1 MIARGGAAAG
11 AVLRSHWVAAL
22 LVFLLLSIVHT
33 WPLAAEPGVL
43 SRNDNGDAQLNEWIV
58 AWVAHQLPRDP
69 ANLFQGNIFYPAR
82 DVLAFSEPLIVP
94 ALLAAPA
101 LWLGASPVLAI
112 NLLMLIGFTLSG
124 LSAYAL
130 GWAWTRDRL
139 AAIAAGSLFAFNAHT
154 LTRLAHV
161 QAVHAYGLPL
171 ALLLADR
178 LIDRPKATT
187 AVALGACMAM
197 MAYTSGYFAVFG
209 TVLIAVV
216 LLAGIG
222 RWAARAR
229 SVMAMFALA
238 SATAAAISLPVLI
251 PYRRVAVENH
261 MVRPI
266 AEVASYSATPA
277 GYLAAPGRIHVST
290 WSAPAFARPV
300 DAFFPGVVATILAAV
315 ALWYA
320 ARGRDR
326 RRVAVLAAI
335 GVTGFVLS
343 LGLQTPLYGWLYA
356 VFPPMQGL
364 RAAAR
369 FGFLFLMAV
378 ALLAAVGIANV
389 RRRGDGRT
397 AARAT
402 TLTAIAAIVLVNLEA
417 LRAPFQYRRWTG
429 IPAIYQQL
437 AREPGKVVL
446 AEMPFYP
453 PQTVFENARYVLNS
467 TAHWR
472 PLMNGYSG
480 YTPASY
486 ADAAI
491 MMSRF
496 PDPRASARMAL
507 AGVTHVTV
515 HPDRYGSGATGVFE
529 ELSRRREFTLIG
541 VDTATGIR
549 LYRFTP
555 QP

>member
-1 MIARGGAAAG
+1 MNARRGAAG
-11 AVLRSHWVAAL
+11 AALRSHWLAAF
-22 LVFLLLSIVHT
+22 LVFTLLSIVHT
-33 WPLAAEPGVL
+33 WPLATEPGVL

-69 ANLFQGNIFYPAR
+69 VNLFQGNIFYPAR

-94 ALLAAPA
+94 AILAAPA

-112 NLLMLIGFTLSG
+112 NLLMLIGFTLTG

-130 GWAWTRDRL
+130 AWAWTRDRL
-139 AAIAAGSLFAFNAHT
+139 AALVAGSLFAFNAHT

-178 LIDRPKATT
+178 LIERPQPWT
-187 AVALGACMAM
+187 AAALGACMAM
-197 MAYTSGYFAVFG
+197 MAYTSGYLAVFA
-209 TVLIAVV
+209 TVMIAVV
-216 LLAGIG
+216 LLVTIG
-222 RWAARAR
+222 RWLPRAAP
-229 SVMAMFALA
+229 VMSMFALA
-238 SATAAAISLPVLI
+238 TVTASAFSLPLLI
-251 PYRRVAVENH
+251 PYRRVAVEHH

-290 WSAPAFARPV
+290 WSAAAFARPV
-300 DAFFPGVVATILAAV
+300 DAFFPGVVASILAAA

-320 ARGRDR
+320 VRGRDR
-326 RRVAVLAAI
+326 ERVAVLVAI
-335 GVTGFVLS
+335 GVAGFVLS
-343 LGLQTPLYGWLYA
+343 LGLRTPLYGWLYA
-356 VFPPMQGL
+356 AFPPMQGL

-378 ALLAAVGIANV
+378 ALLAAIGVANL
-389 RRRGDGRT
+389 RRRGEGRT
-397 AARAT
+397 VMAGAT
-402 TLTAIAAIVLVNLEA
+402 MTAIAAIVLVNLEA
-417 LRAPFQYRRWTG
+417 LRAPFEYRRWAG

-437 AREPGKVVL
+437 AREPGPVVL

-480 YTPASY
+480 YTPGSY

-491 MMSRF
+491 LMSRF

-507 AGVTHVTV
+507 AGVTHVTI
-515 HPDRYGSGATGVFE
+515 HPDRYGSGAAGVFE